1 MPRRKAPTPD
11 PLAGLKVEV
20 YVTRGEV
27 SLKAEAT
34 LDAAARVAV
43 ALNDAIAA
51 AVTARP
57 RMLPSADH
65 VPATALDVIDED
77 ALGYRRRPGFRA

>member
-1 MPRRKAPTPD
+1 MPRKASAPD
-11 PLAGLKVEV
+11 PLQTLKVEV

-34 LDAAARVAV
+34 LAAAARVAV
-43 ALNDAIAA
+43 ALNDAIAE

-77 ALGYRRRPGFRA
+77 GYDYRRRPGFRA